1 MYWASVV
8 TRKANALLELPKG
21 SLSSVFRGIVG
32 NSKVIQLSIV
42 RINTGKSA
50 SHQEIDLLPIWHK
63 GVR

>member
-1 MYWASVV
+1 
-8 TRKANALLELPKG
+8 
-21 SLSSVFRGIVG
+21 LSSVFRGIVG